1 MRNLYP
7 TALFAFFLLIAS
19 SSFGQ
24 GRMHIKPISLPVYI
38 ESKAQSCEEIV
49 KNATHF
55 DSLRRVEALYF
66 TIDTTDG
73 WKHWASVGNHT
84 FGKNR
89 GEMHMI
95 ADVHALHP
103 YFRDKVIELI
113 RICKT
118 KGIELA
124 FVETYRTHAKQNEY
138 KGMGKKYT
146 RSGGGKSKHQYGLAV
161 DVVPIV
167 NGEAQWHDRALWL
180 KVGVVGEKLG
190 LRWGGR
196 WRRPFDPGHFE
207 WTGGLN
213 SVALSS
219 GAKPYIHQQ
228 EELYPCLEEDLKLLR
243 KYWKEWE
250 VAQSTLARN

>member
-1 MRNLYP
+1 MRARYT
-7 TALFAFFLLIAS
+7 TALFAFFLLITGYS
-19 SSFGQ
+19 NGQ
-24 GRMHIKPISLPVYI
+24 GRMHIKPVGVYSSAGI
-38 ESKAQSCEEIV
+38 ESLSCKEIV
-49 KNATHF
+49 KNAAIF
-55 DSLRRVEALYF
+55 DSLKRSEVVDVPID
-66 TIDTTDG
+66 TIDG
-73 WKHWASVGNHT
+73 WRTWTSVGNHA

-89 GEMHMI
+89 GEMPMI
-95 ADVHALHP
+95 ADVQALHP
-103 YFRDKVIELI
+103 YFRDKVIALI
-113 RICKT
+113 KICKA

-167 NGEAQWHDRALWL
+167 KGEAQWHDKALWL
-180 KVGVVGEKLG
+180 KIGVVGEKLG

-196 WRRPFDPGHFE
+196 WRHPFDPGHFE

-213 SVALSS
+213 SVALAS
-219 GAKPYIHQQ
+219 GAKPYIYKQH
-228 EELYPCLEEDLKLLR
+228 ELYPCLEEDLKLLR